1 LRGDYAAAQ
10 PLLETA
16 HTMAQE
22 NNNRFLV
29 MFTGTNLGTVM
40 LELGNYAEAEAYF
53 RKNLVLARE
62 IGDQRWLAVNLN
74 SLSLTALHTHDLDD
88 AQQHAQQALT
98 VAHTI
103 RCEPDVLSSI
113 SYLAHVWARR
123 GNVEPALR
131 ILLYVDQHPAALA
144 RDKNFN
150 ATLLTALRE
159 ALAREIITEAAAW
172 GKTKQLDDVV
182 TWIEGGWV
190 HVSEVASGPHTP
202 LPSGNR
208 HIPVS
213 DNRVAQCGDVAHENS
228 CS

>member
-1 LRGDYAAAQ
+1 
-10 PLLETA
+10 
-16 HTMAQE
+16 
-22 NNNRFLV
+22 
-29 MFTGTNLGTVM
+29 
-40 LELGNYAEAEAYF
+40 
-53 RKNLVLARE
+53 VLARE

>member
-1 LRGDYAAAQ
+1 
-10 PLLETA
+10 
-16 HTMAQE
+16 
-22 NNNRFLV
+22 

-40 LELGNYAEAEAYF
+40 LELGNYAEAAVYF
-53 RKNLVLARE
+53 HKNLLLARE

-74 SLSLTALHTHDLDD
+74 SLSLTALHTHDLDG
-88 AQQHAQQALT
+88 AQQHAQQALA

-113 SYLAHVWARR
+113 SYLAHVWVQR

-159 ALAREIITEAAAW
+159 ALASEIITEAAAW

-182 TWIEGGWV
+182 IWIKGEWA
-190 HVSEVASGPHTP
+190 HVSEVVPGPHTP
-202 LPSGNR
+202 LPSDNR
-208 HIPVS
+208 HSTVS
-213 DNRVAQCGDVAHENS
+213 ANRAAQFGDVAHENPGV
-228 CS
+228 